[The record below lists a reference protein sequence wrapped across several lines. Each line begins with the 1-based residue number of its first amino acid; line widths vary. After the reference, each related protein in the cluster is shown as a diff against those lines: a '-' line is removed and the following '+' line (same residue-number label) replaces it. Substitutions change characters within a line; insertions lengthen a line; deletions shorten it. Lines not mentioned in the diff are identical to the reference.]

1 MFPYRATA
9 CIGVAVI
16 AMIDSKGDVPPV
28 RAASTD
34 PPIRRFDLA
43 SRKFDMQLT
52 RCVDVKE
59 LEHVV
64 ARKRTM

>member
-43 SRKFDMQLT
+43 SRKFDTQLT